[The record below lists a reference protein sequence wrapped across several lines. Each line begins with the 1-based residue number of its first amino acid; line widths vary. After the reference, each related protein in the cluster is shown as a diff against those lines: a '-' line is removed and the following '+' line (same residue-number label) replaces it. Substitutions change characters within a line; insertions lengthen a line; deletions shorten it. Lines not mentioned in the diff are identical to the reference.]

1 MNLLIAFA
9 AAVVGYL
16 LGSFS
21 AARLIGRIALPQQDI
36 TKTEFAVPGTDEKMV
51 MNAVSATSIS
61 LRAGPRLG
69 CLTTVLDMLKVTL
82 PTLAFRLLYP
92 DAPYFLIAAL
102 MGMVGHNW
110 PIYHGFKGGRGF
122 SAVFGGMW
130 VIDWIAIFA
139 TSLGGM
145 LFGLLIFRDV
155 LIAYMAGM
163 WLMIPWL
170 WFRFH
175 DWSYL
180 AYAVAINV
188 VFTVAMLPE
197 LKQYFKFKRE
207 GKVSLAAALQTTD
220 MGHMVKVA
228 KRLGLIKDV

>member
-1 MNLLIAFA
+1 MNPLLAFA
-9 AAVVGYL
+9 AAFAGYL

-21 AARLIGRIALPQQDI
+21 AARLVGKIAIPRQDI

-51 MNAVSATSIS
+51 MSAVSATSIS

-69 CLTTVLDMLKVTL
+69 CLTTILDMLKVTL

-92 DAPYFLIAAL
+92 NAPYFLIAAL

-175 DWSYL
+175 DLSYL

-188 VFTVAMLPE
+188 IFAIAMLPE
-197 LKQYFKFKRE
+197 LELYFKLKRE
-207 GKVSLAAALQTTD
+207 GKIDLVSSLQTTE
-220 MGHMVKVA
+220 MGRVAKMA
-228 KRLGLIKDV
+228 KRLGLIKDI

>member
-1 MNLLIAFA
+1 
-9 AAVVGYL
+9 
-16 LGSFS
+16 
-21 AARLIGRIALPQQDI
+21 
-36 TKTEFAVPGTDEKMV
+36 
-51 MNAVSATSIS
+51 
-61 LRAGPRLG
+61 
-69 CLTTVLDMLKVTL
+69 
-82 PTLAFRLLYP
+82 
-92 DAPYFLIAAL
+92 

-110 PIYHGFKGGRGF
+110 PIFYGFKGGRGF

-139 TSLGGM
+139 TLLGGM

-207 GKVSLAAALQTTD
+207 GKVNLAAALQTTD
-220 MGHMVKVA
+220 MGRIAKMA
-228 KRLGLIKDV
+228 KRLGLIEDA